1 MTNKPSAF
9 PERDDEPALPERIWI
24 LGHNTIH
31 SAKNPAGFYYVVEP
45 AYPNA
50 FGGPYIPE
58 VIASERES
66 RAREEGRAE
75 ALQLPRHACG
85 LHINHNQHKDYYES
99 AEDFANR
106 DYNANCWIDEEQ
118 KARAIAA
125 DSIWEVQWYPDT
137 PVGCFKVCAPTL
149 EEALAEANRIQ
160 AEDDARVAPTTEKG
174 NE

>member
-1 MTNKPSAF
+1 MTPKPSAF

-66 RAREEGRAE
+66 RAREEAFKTAAQYVRWKME
-75 ALQLPRHACG
+75 ALGRDIHPAAKCAYEEAIRTIETWNMPRSSVMEASRAYAVSGQIQSQYQQICP
-85 LHINHNQHKDYYES
+85 
-99 AEDFANR
+99 
-106 DYNANCWIDEEQ
+106 NCSGQTIDEGRE
-118 KARAIAA
+118 
-125 DSIWEVQWYPDT
+125 P
-137 PVGCFKVCAPTL
+137 
-149 EEALAEANRIQ
+149 
-160 AEDDARVAPTTEKG
+160 APTTEKG
-174 NE
+174 NEG